1 MSWILF
7 SVLAALSWAI
17 VNTLDKYVL
26 TKWINKPVIPM
37 MVSSIIAIT
46 VAFLIFIFKG
56 FSTLSISQIILALL
70 GGLFSAMMS
79 LFYLNALKREEVTRV
94 IPLFYLAPL
103 FIAILAA
110 IFLREVFQPLIYLGV
125 IFLISGAILISNKS
139 IRKISLGKAFWFM
152 IASSLSL
159 SINQIIVKYLLA
171 FTNFWTIFSYVEI
184 GYFLSVIP
192 IFYFNFSDLKKII
205 QQHGKKVAGVIS
217 LSTLFNI
224 LGILLITIAIS
235 IGAVTLVNA
244 LSSIQPFF
252 VLLFAVLLNQFYP
265 NILKEE
271 VNKSTILIKFFAI
284 LLMFIG
290 VILIT

>member
-1 MSWILF
+1 MKF